1 MNFAATRHAF
11 AVGVLLTATACGNDA
26 TSTAPTPATGDT
38 APGIVSTPALPK
50 RYSKDLTRA
59 FATASEGRSPTMACT
74 SVIAIAAGN
83 PLPGETMPEPDDIRA
98 FELCYIDV
106 GARYIDA
113 LLAQITAGKS
123 KDELCARIASYAVI
137 ARTSLGSFAGN
148 VRLDVTTLDQRL
160 LERVQ
165 ARMTATCPN
174 HVEALSGYR

>member
-1 MNFAATRHAF
+1 MNFSATRHAL
-11 AVGVLLTATACGNDA
+11 AMGVLLTATACGNDA

-38 APGIVSTPALPK
+38 ASGIVSTPALPE
-50 RYSKDLTRA
+50 RYSKSLTRA

-74 SVIAIAAGN
+74 SVIAMAAGN
-83 PLPGETMPEPDDIRA
+83 PLPGGTMPKPDDIRA

-113 LLAQITAGKS
+113 LLARTTAGEA
-123 KDELCARIASYAVI
+123 KDELCAKIASFAVI

-148 VRLDVTTLDQRL
+148 VRLDVAALDQRL

-165 ARMTATCPN
+165 ARMTATCPDQID
-174 HVEALSGYR
+174 ALSGYR